1 MKYLYNLFIL
11 LDLIPYP
18 WPGPDQSTPVPDI
31 PLPAGTAWDSVLPNV
46 LAVLGVVLP
55 VCIGIIGLAV
65 LRKRK
70 GQEHVNKSYEE
81 AENKPGGKGR

>member
-1 MKYLYNLFIL
+1 MRYLYNLFIL

-18 WPGPDQSTPVPDI
+18 WPGPDQSTPIPDI
-31 PLPAGTAWDSVLPNV
+31 PVAEATVLGDVLPTI

-70 GQEHVNKSYEE
+70 GQEHVNKLYEE
-81 AENKPGGKGR
+81 AENKPGGEGR